1 MPDRAARL
9 TGLVLGAAA
18 GGGFPQWN
26 CGCRQCSL
34 VRSNDPR
41 VRPATQASV
50 AISGNG
56 SDWIVVGASPDL
68 RQQILQTPCLWP
80 RTPGRDS
87 PIAGVVLI
95 GGDVDAIAGLL
106 VLRERQPLTIYAPP
120 ALLDLLDANRI
131 FDVLDPS
138 LVRRVALTPLEPVPC
153 GGGLTLTLLAMPGKV
168 PLYMEERGATQPE
181 PGPNYAALL
190 QANGGSVIVAPACA
204 EITDPVRH
212 QLRQADLLFFD
223 GTLFTDDEM
232 ITAGLGQK
240 TGRRMGHVPVSGPGG
255 TLEGLADLR
264 GRRILLHINNT
275 NPIWLLDSPE
285 RRQVEM
291 AGSEIAYDGMEVQ
304 V

>member
-1 MPDRAARL
+1 M
-9 TGLVLGAAA
+9 LGAAA

-153 GGGLTLTLLAMPGKV
+153 GGGLTLTLLAMPGKI
-168 PLYMEERGATQPE
+168 PLYLEAADASMPE

-190 QANGGSVIVAPACA
+190 EANGGSVIVAPACA

-264 GRRILLHINNT
+264 GRRILIHINNS
-275 NPIWLLDSPE
+275 NPILLMDSPE
-285 RRQVEM
+285 RRQVEA
-291 AGSEIAYDGMEVQ
+291 AGFEVAYDGMEVQ
-304 V
+304 L

>member
-291 AGSEIAYDGMEVQ
+291 AGFEIAYDGMEVQ
-304 V
+304 I

>member
-26 CGCRQCSL
+26 CGCRQCTL
-34 VRSNDPR
+34 VRSGDPR

-50 AISGNG
+50 AVSGNG

-68 RQQILQTPCLWP
+68 RQQILQTPRLWP

-87 PIAGVVLI
+87 PIVGVVLI

-291 AGSEIAYDGMEVQ
+291 AGFEIAYDGMEVQ